1 MWSLEVY
8 FMRMWWYEFKE
19 QTEEWYEV
27 PSTGN
32 GKAMPQRGIITE
44 DD

>member
-1 MWSLEVY
+1 MSSRNRL
-8 FMRMWWYEFKE
+8 RNG
-19 QTEEWYEV
+19 YEV